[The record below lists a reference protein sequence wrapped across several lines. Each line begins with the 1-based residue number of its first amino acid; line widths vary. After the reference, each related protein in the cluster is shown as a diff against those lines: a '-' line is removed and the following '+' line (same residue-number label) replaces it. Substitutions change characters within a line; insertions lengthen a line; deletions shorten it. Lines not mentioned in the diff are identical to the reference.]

1 MEHVKQLTEEQTKEL
16 MKDAEHRLL
25 REQEERERNGMH
37 GYQHL
42 VGLAERRVSHCAI
55 FAKREA

>member
-25 REQEERERNGMH
+25 REREERERNGVYE
-37 GYQHL
+37 YQHL
-42 VGLAERRVSHCAI
+42 IGLADRQVSHCAI
-55 FAKREA
+55 FDKREA